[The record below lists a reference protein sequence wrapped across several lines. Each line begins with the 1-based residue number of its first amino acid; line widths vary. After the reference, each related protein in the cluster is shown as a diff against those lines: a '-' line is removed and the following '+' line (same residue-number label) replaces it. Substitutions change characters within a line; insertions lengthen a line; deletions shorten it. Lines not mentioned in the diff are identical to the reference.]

1 MMMIEYLPPKNGLI
15 IRQMREAAGL
25 TRREIAKDL
34 GVAAASLKDYER
46 GRRRMTPG
54 FFDAAIKIIGEYAAP
69 IVSPRAKPQPDNV
82 NIGKLIK
89 NAREEHGLSR
99 KRLAAITGLSEGGI
113 QHIEENEVKGS
124 HRTFAIL
131 RNALGLSF
139 KIPLNIRKN
148 GKRPKEQTARDV
160 FIPACIQRNFTP
172 GKTYSFARKD
182 SETRKKTLY
191 YCGEQPGAFGVTHYL
206 FRHPEAGYLESFT
219 DAACVDWKITEVNHE
234 KHRGKNAKG
243 HKEGVCPL

>member
-1 MMMIEYLPPKNGLI
+1 MAIEYLPKEKGLI
-15 IRQMREAAGL
+15 IRQMRQAAGL
-25 TRREIAKDL
+25 TRREIAQEFCVT
-34 GVAAASLKDYER
+34 VAALKEYER

-54 FFDAAIKIIGEYAAP
+54 FFDAAIKILGEYAAP
-69 IVSPRAKPQPDNV
+69 IARPTAEPQPSNL

-89 NAREEHGLSR
+89 SAREACGLSR
-99 KRLAAITGLSEGGI
+99 KKLADITGLSEGGI
-113 QHIEENEVKGS
+113 KHIEDNKVKGS
-124 HRTFAIL
+124 KKTLVIL
-131 RNALGLSF
+131 RDALGLSF
-139 KIPLNIRKN
+139 KIPLNIRKS

-172 GKTYSFARKD
+172 GKTYSFARQD
-182 SETRKKTLY
+182 LEMRKKTLY